1 MSNQMIVRDFHGNAI
16 NQRASDG
23 YFDATAMCR
32 AAGKRIDNYWRLD
45 GTQEF
50 LSALSDN
57 TGFPIK
63 SSGSAFPQKSVT
75 EQNQVLI
82 QIIQGGNP
90 ENQGTWIHP
99 QVSVNLAQWCS
110 PQFAVQVSEWVFELM
125 TTGKTELPGYR
136 SEIDYAVMAKITT
149 TARKTYSGLG
159 LTGKA
164 LNKAVRTAL
173 IEKTGVDLLAGI
185 VKDEIIDD
193 ELSVVVKDYLEGK
206 QETTITMIVD
216 DLKLKTDKLTRN
228 RIANILRHEDWQSS
242 TYVYVDGK
250 RKRGWRRLSTYL
262 L

>member
-16 NQRASDG
+16 NQRASDN

-32 AAGKRIDNYWRLD
+32 AAGKLFKDYRRNQA
-45 GTQEF
+45 TQEF
-50 LSALSDN
+50 LATLSK
-57 TGFPIK
+57 TLEMPVE
-63 SSGSAFPQKSVT
+63 SQKENSPFGDFKGLVEIT
-75 EQNQVLI
+75 K
-82 QIIQGGNP
+82 GGNYA
-90 ENQGTWIHP
+90 GTWVHSR
-99 QVSVNLAQWCS
+99 VSINLAQWCS
-110 PQFAVQVSEWVFELM
+110 PEFAVQVTDWVLELM
-125 TTGKTELPGYR
+125 TTGKVELPGYR
-136 SEIDYAVMAKITT
+136 SDIDYAVMAKITT

-185 VKDEIIDD
+185 VKDEIVDND
-193 ELSVVVKDYLEGK
+193 ELSVAVRDYLVDK

-216 DLKLKTDKLTRN
+216 DLHLRTDKLTRN
-228 RIANILRHEDWQSS
+228 RIANVLRHEDWQST

>member
-1 MSNQMIVRDFHGNAI
+1 MIARDFHGNAI
-16 NQRASDG
+16 NQRASDN

-32 AAGKRIDNYWRLD
+32 AAGKLFKDYRRNQA
-45 GTQEF
+45 TQEF
-50 LSALSDN
+50 LATLSK
-57 TGFPIK
+57 TLEMPVE
-63 SSGSAFPQKSVT
+63 SQKENSPFGDFKGLVEIT
-75 EQNQVLI
+75 K
-82 QIIQGGNP
+82 GGNYA
-90 ENQGTWIHP
+90 GTWVHSR
-99 QVSVNLAQWCS
+99 VSINLAQWCS
-110 PQFAVQVSEWVFELM
+110 PEFAVQVTDWVLELM
-125 TTGKTELPGYR
+125 TTGKVELPGYR
-136 SEIDYAVMAKITT
+136 SDIDYAVMAKITT

-185 VKDEIIDD
+185 VKDEIVDND
-193 ELSVVVKDYLEGK
+193 ELSVAVRDYLVDK

-216 DLKLKTDKLTRN
+216 DLHLRTDKLTRN
-228 RIANILRHEDWQSS
+228 RIANVLRHEDWQST